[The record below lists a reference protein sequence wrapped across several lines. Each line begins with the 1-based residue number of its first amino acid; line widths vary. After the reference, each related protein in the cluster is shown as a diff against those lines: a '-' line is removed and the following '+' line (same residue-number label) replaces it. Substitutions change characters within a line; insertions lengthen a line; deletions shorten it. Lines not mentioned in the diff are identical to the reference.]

1 MTRLL
6 ILFLLF
12 GVIALIVLIAVY
24 NGLVYRR
31 NRVRQAYDTI
41 DLNLRK
47 RFDLIPALVEMMKGV
62 ALHEAETFTQ
72 LLEAHERLDRGDLN
86 PAERFRIE
94 SQIGA
99 AMARLMALAED
110 YPEVESSRHFRHLQR
125 NLAGLEAHI
134 VIAREAYNAAVF
146 EINNV
151 VESFPSN
158 VIAGTFGF
166 QRHDFFEA
174 DLGIGGAAG

>member
-31 NRVRQAYDTI
+31 NRVRQAYNTI

-47 RFDLIPALVEMMKGV
+47 RFDLIPALVEIVKGV

-72 LLEAHERLDRGDLN
+72 LVEAHERLDRGNLN
-86 PAERFRIE
+86 PAERF
-94 SQIGA
+94 Q
-99 AMARLMALAED
+99 
-110 YPEVESSRHFRHLQR
+110 
-125 NLAGLEAHI
+125 
-134 VIAREAYNAAVF
+134 
-146 EINNV
+146 INNV

-174 DLGIGGAAG
+174 DLGIGGSAG